1 MPKSKQRKDHKKK
14 AQARK
19 QKLSQEKKKQ
29 EKFQRE
35 MIMNLI
41 EQEKQ
46 KGLFDNLPQIN
57 PTMPQING
65 PQIDLS
71 SGPII

>member
-1 MPKSKQRKDHKKK
+1 MPKSRNRKDHKKK
-14 AQARK
+14 SRARSERVK
-19 QKLSQEKKKQ
+19 VEKRRQEKA
-29 EKFQRE
+29 QRE

-57 PTMPQING
+57 PTTTDG

-71 SGPII
+71 TGPML

>member
-1 MPKSKQRKDHKKK
+1 MPKSRNRKDHKKK
-14 AQARK
+14 SRARSERMK
-19 QKLSQEKKKQ
+19 IEKRKQ
-29 EKFQRE
+29 EKAQRE

-57 PTMPQING
+57 PTTTTDG

-71 SGPII
+71 SGPVL

>member
-1 MPKSKQRKDHKKK
+1 MPKSRNRKDHKKK
-14 AQARK
+14 SQARS
-19 QKLSQEKKKQ
+19 LRLAQEKRRT
-29 EKFQRE
+29 EKLQRE

-46 KGLFDNLPQIN
+46 KGMFENLPQIN
-57 PTMPQING
+57 PTMDG

-71 SGPII
+71 SGPIL

>member
-14 AQARK
+14 SQARK
-19 QKLSQEKKKQ
+19 QKISQDKKKQ
-29 EKFQRE
+29 EKYQRE
-35 MIMNLI
+35 MIMSLI

-57 PTMPQING
+57 PITQG

>member
-1 MPKSKQRKDHKKK
+1 MPKSRNRKDHKKK
-14 AQARK
+14 SQARS
-19 QKLSQEKKKQ
+19 LRLAQEKRKS
-29 EKFQRE
+29 EKLQRE

-46 KGLFDNLPQIN
+46 KGMFENLPQIN
-57 PTMPQING
+57 PTTTEG

-71 SGPII
+71 NGPIL